1 MNYRSDDRI
10 SGLLSDSSKER
21 RYRKTSIGI
30 KTSIMAWAVELFGTI
45 TIILIYYMAN
55 QIGFN
60 AQWVVWVVIS
70 IYFVLIPGCYLLI
83 TDEVRGRIFD
93 GGWYNLIRIT
103 CYKNKV
109 SPSPAVVLEDSDKRK
124 SPKVTASSRIPTV
137 SRNIEEKIS
146 KPSYHS
152 KCSSSG
158 YSQGSVVNVY

>member
-1 MNYRSDDRI
+1 MCVNSPTKGSLSWIYNIDFNYRSDDRI
-10 SGLLSDSSKER
+10 SGLLSDSSKQR

-30 KTSIMAWAVELFGTI
+30 KTTITAWAVELFGTI

-70 IYFVLIPGCYLLI
+70 IYFVLIPGCHLLV
-83 TDEVRGRIFD
+83 TDEVRRHIVD
-93 GGWYNLIRIT
+93 GGWDSLIRIT

-124 SPKVTASSRIPTV
+124 SRRITAASRILTV
-137 SRNIEEKIS
+137 SRNIEEKI
-146 KPSYHS
+146 
-152 KCSSSG
+152 
-158 YSQGSVVNVY
+158 